1 MNMFDIIIIIVL
13 LIGFINGKRNGFSK
27 QLISTVGL
35 LIVIGIAYIFKNP
48 ISTLMYK
55 YLPFI
60 NIGGKFE
67 GVTVITIILYE
78 FIAFLIIFSI
88 LLTVFQILVKTSS
101 KIEGVIT
108 KIPIVGLPSKL
119 LGGLLGIIEMYIVVF
134 LVLLFLSMPMVSK
147 KHLGESKLNSL
158 ILEHT
163 PVLSNYT
170 EDTRKM
176 YDEVFEISNKYK
188 KEKDKTGMN
197 KEILKKLIEYKFI
210 TKENVDYLISTGK
223 IEYTEE

>member
-1 MNMFDIIIIIVL
+1 MVDIIIIIVL
-13 LIGFINGKRNGFSK
+13 LIGFVNGKKNGFSK

-35 LIVIGIAYIFKNP
+35 LLVIAVAYLFKNP
-48 ISTLMYK
+48 ISTLMYR

-78 FIAFLIIFSI
+78 FLAFIIIFSI
-88 LLTVFQILVKTSS
+88 LLTIFQVILNTSS

-119 LGGLLGIIEMYIVVF
+119 LGGLLGIVEMYIIVF
-134 LVLLFLSMPMVSK
+134 LVLLFLSMPMISK
-147 KHLGESKLNSL
+147 KHLGDSKLSGI

-163 PVLSNYT
+163 PVLTEYT
-170 EDTRKM
+170 DDTREL
-176 YDEVFEISNKYK
+176 YNEVFEISNKYK

-197 KEILKKLIEYKFI
+197 QEILKKLIEYKFI

-223 IEYTEE
+223 IKYTEE